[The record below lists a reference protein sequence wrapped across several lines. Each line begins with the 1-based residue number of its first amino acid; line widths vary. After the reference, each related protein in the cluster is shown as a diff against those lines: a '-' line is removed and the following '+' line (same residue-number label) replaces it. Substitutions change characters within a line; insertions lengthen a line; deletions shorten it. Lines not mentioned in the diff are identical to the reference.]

1 MKLTIH
7 SIGELKELVHLLAY
21 GLAPRADGPRLAD
34 ATSPYVATLV
44 AAATTAGERIDGCP
58 TALAEPYTPP
68 TPVDEPRAEIL
79 EGLATFERELRA
91 ATGNVEALAG
101 AIAKHQNLIA
111 AATPEELTLAN
122 AGANADE
129 PIEATAAELAL
140 AEARVAGVVTDEPKA
155 EMVDVD
161 SRNIPWD
168 ERIHAG
174 TQAKN
179 ADGTWRARRGVS
191 PELVEQVERELM
203 GELTPRTAGE
213 RAEQREADDTAAESA
228 AEAVALQIQ
237 DLDTDRPVDYPAI
250 IKRAEVVALDL
261 SGDHRALMVAAQGFI
276 GEYGHDAFNAL
287 RAAAVPDENGVGK
300 AVQLLS
306 PGERRLLEACIAEY
320 AK

>member
-7 SIGELKELVHLLAY
+7 SIDELKELVHLLTH
-21 GLAPRADGPRLAD
+21 GLAPRADGPRIAD
-34 ATSPYVATLV
+34 DSSPYVAALV
-44 AAATTAGERIDGCP
+44 AAATTAGERIDGRP
-58 TALAEPYTPP
+58 PALAEPY
-68 TPVDEPRAEIL
+68 A
-79 EGLATFERELRA
+79 
-91 ATGNVEALAG
+91 
-101 AIAKHQNLIA
+101 
-111 AATPEELTLAN
+111 
-122 AGANADE
+122 
-129 PIEATAAELAL
+129 
-140 AEARVAGVVTDEPKA
+140 TDEPKADAARSYVAALVAQTEDADGPKADESKA

-161 SRNIPWD
+161 SRNVPWD

-174 TQAKN
+174 TKAKN

-191 PELVEQVERELM
+191 PELVEQIERELM
-203 GELTPRTAGE
+203 GELIPRTTGE
-213 RAEQREADDTAAESA
+213 RAEQREVDETAAEDA
-228 AEAVALQIQ
+228 TEAVAEQVQ
-237 DLDTDRPVDYPAI
+237 DLPTGRTVDYPAI

-306 PGERRLLEACIAEY
+306 PGERRLLEACISEY

>member
-7 SIGELKELVHLLAY
+7 SIDELKELVHLLTY
-21 GLAPRADGPRLAD
+21 GLAPRTDGPRIAD
-34 ATSPYVATLV
+34 DSSPYVAALV
-44 AAATTAGERIDGCP
+44 AAATTAGERIDGRP
-58 TALAEPYTPP
+58 PALAEPYAT
-68 TPVDEPRAEIL
+68 DEP
-79 EGLATFERELRA
+79 
-91 ATGNVEALAG
+91 
-101 AIAKHQNLIA
+101 K
-111 AATPEELTLAN
+111 
-122 AGANADE
+122 ADE
-129 PIEATAAELAL
+129 PKADAARSYVAAL
-140 AEARVAGVVTDEPKA
+140 VAQTEDADEPKA

-161 SRNIPWD
+161 SRNMPHD

-174 TQAKN
+174 TKAKN

-203 GELTPRTAGE
+203 GELIPHTTSE
-213 RAEQREADDTAAESA
+213 RAEQREADETTAEDA

-261 SGDHRALMVAAQGFI
+261 SGDHRALMAAAQGFI